1 MSVGTGEENLEEFG
15 EGGVLGDRFV
25 RIFVDVHE
33 TCGDGEGNE
42 SSKKAEG
49 RRGSLEM
56 SRRELMKFTC
66 TAARCE
72 GLGGRGRW
80 VPLRGDPSLLT
91 CTALP
96 CKGVAAVGVVAQWR
110 CNW

>member
-1 MSVGTGEENLEEFG
+1 MEEFG
-15 EGGVLGDRFV
+15 AEGVLDDRFV

-33 TCGDGEGNE
+33 RCGNRGGM
-42 SSKKAEG
+42 G
-49 RRGSLEM
+49 R
-56 SRRELMKFTC
+56 FTC
-66 TAARCE
+66 TAARCG